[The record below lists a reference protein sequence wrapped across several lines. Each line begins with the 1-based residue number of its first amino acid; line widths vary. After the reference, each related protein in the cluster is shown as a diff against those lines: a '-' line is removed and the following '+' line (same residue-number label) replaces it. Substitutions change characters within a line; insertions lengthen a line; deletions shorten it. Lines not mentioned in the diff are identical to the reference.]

1 MPVMHGLALNML
13 GPKER
18 WFSKIRKGAHNN
30 LANKNI
36 ENTNPGVH
44 NAIDMMGLNTQTC
57 CS

>member
-1 MPVMHGLALNML
+1 MHGLALTML

-18 WFSKIRKGAHNN
+18 RFSKIREGAHNN

-44 NAIDMMGLNTQTC
+44 NAIDMMGLDARTC